1 MRGSRLGP
9 CPRAGWSYQRRT
21 GTRLHGSRRRSASG
35 YWQPPENRGQR
46 AGEAVSQLG
55 AARPQHCRPTSG
67 LVSWCRE
74 LMELS
79 AGRRQLRVA
88 ALISLA
94 LAIVLGTGV
103 VYLRPSFRAPAAAVT
118 PAPARPSVGSAF
130 FSDGDHGVV
139 TASTIGSPLAT
150 LFLTRDGGRTWS
162 RAFGGPPSVILS
174 NPWFGSR
181 FLVVASTRPGAS
193 VRVSGDA
200 GQTWRTLPLPPNIPQ
215 ANVVYGA
222 IGGPVLLSATDGWW
236 MTRPAPGD
244 PYTVQLWRTMD
255 GSTWTRLPAAGIPS
269 DGYEG
274 QLWFA
279 DDRHGLLLVSDP
291 PTRIS
296 VLTTDDGGATW
307 GERARFGP
315 PFLGAYTVGAAVV
328 AYRHRL
334 VLCVETLPNPPS
346 SGPLADP
353 FLLSPSLYT
362 ATSTDGGATW
372 GPLVAGPGFSS
383 ATIPVFDDQGR
394 MLLLSDR
401 RLWISESYGA
411 AWQARLVAL
420 PAGVRVLTLNSAVK
434 GALFAIGVASKPTPS
449 PRGAAFP
456 PTVLLKSRD
465 AGVHWE
471 QLALPALAS

>member
-1 MRGSRLGP
+1 
-9 CPRAGWSYQRRT
+9 
-21 GTRLHGSRRRSASG
+21 
-35 YWQPPENRGQR
+35 
-46 AGEAVSQLG
+46 
-55 AARPQHCRPTSG
+55 
-67 LVSWCRE
+67 
-74 LMELS
+74 MELS

-88 ALISLA
+88 ALIGLA
-94 LAIVLGTGV
+94 LAIVLVTGV
-103 VYLRPSFRAPAAAVT
+103 VYLRPSFPAPAAAVT

-130 FSDGDHGVV
+130 FADADHGVV
-139 TASTIGSPLAT
+139 AVIPATGTGGPLST

-174 NPWFGSR
+174 SPWFGNR
-181 FLVVASTRPGAS
+181 FLVVASTQAGAG
-193 VRVSGDA
+193 VRVSGD
-200 GQTWRTLPLPPNIPQ
+200 GGRTWHMLPMPPSALQ

-222 IGGPVLLSATDGWW
+222 IGGPVLLSATHGWW

-255 GSTWTRLPAAGIPS
+255 GSTWTLLPAAGIPS
-269 DGYEG
+269 DGYKG

-279 DDRHGLLLVSDP
+279 DDRHGLLLVTTP
-291 PTRIS
+291 PASVS
-296 VLTTDDGGATW
+296 VLATDDGGASW

-315 PFLGAYTVGAAVV
+315 PFLGAYTVGASVV
-328 AYRHRL
+328 SHGDRL
-334 VLCVETLPNPPS
+334 VLCLETLPNPPR

-353 FLLSPSLYT
+353 FLVSPGLYT

-372 GPLVAGPGFSS
+372 GRLVAGPGFSS
-383 ATIPVFDDQGR
+383 ATLPLFDDRGR

-401 RLWISESYGA
+401 RLSISETYGA
-411 AWQARLVAL
+411 AWQARLVTL

-434 GALFAIGVASKPTPS
+434 GALFAIGVVSKPAPS

-465 AGVHWE
+465 GGADWE
-471 QLALPALAS
+471 QLVLPALAR